1 MGRFMI
7 AISNDMD
14 VIESFRYEGNIN
26 GELFSQFARDSVYHI
41 FRKGNNQKK
50 SCFWKMETSSRI
62 AKCPWSK
69 PHQEHISAIF
79 QLFRLCLRKDAVK
92 KKIKGKTYE
101 HFYICFTNTLRKFP
115 SDIIDQTTASIS
127 KWIDAFIKMKGQRTK
142 Y

>member
-26 GELFSQFARDSVYHI
+26 GELFSQFARDSVY
-41 FRKGNNQKK
+41 
-50 SCFWKMETSSRI
+50 CFWKMETSSRI